1 MKTDSRAVVV
11 GKWGYKKLILGGC
24 SRKWGY
30 KNCISGHFCGSERC
44 ISLSETGFWLFRGSE
59 RHFSASGTCFTI
71 LHWCYV
77 DHSAVLRVWEIH
89 FAIWDPF
96 LTISRVWE
104 LLFCVWDPFY
114 YFILLLCQLFCHFA
128 GLRAR
133 FCVHR
138 PESTVCNI
146 MFAETKVSMKQ
157 RRMRMLTCSGR
168 ICSMRT
174 RLHGIAAISILRPA
188 LISNIIRNP
197 QVCL

>member
-1 MKTDSRAVVV
+1 MITHDLNVAKHAGRVVRIV
-11 GKWGYKKLILGGC
+11 DGEIYENWFWEDAAGKWGYKKLIQSGC

-30 KNCISGHFCGSERC
+30 KKRHLGS
-44 ISLSETGFWLFRGSE
+44 W
-59 RHFSASGTCFTI
+59 
-71 LHWCYV
+71 
-77 DHSAVLRVWEIH
+77 RVWEMH
-89 FAIWDPF
+89 FAVWDPF

-104 LLFCVWDPFY
+104 TFFGIWDPFY
-114 YFILLLCQLFCHFA
+114 HFTLVLCRPFCCFAGLGDAFCHLRPVPDYFA

-133 FCVHR
+133 FCAHR
-138 PESTVCNI
+138 PESTVSNI

-157 RRMRMLTCSGR
+157 RWMRMLTCSGR

>member
-1 MKTDSRAVVV
+1 M
-11 GKWGYKKLILGGC
+11 
-24 SRKWGY
+24 
-30 KNCISGHFCGSERC
+30 
-44 ISLSETGFWLFRGSE
+44 
-59 RHFSASGTCFTI
+59 
-71 LHWCYV
+71 
-77 DHSAVLRVWEIH
+77 H

-114 YFILLLCQLFCHFA
+114 SFILLLCQLFCHFA

-188 LISNIIRNP
+188 LISNIIRNTLGKFMWKCRWNIRLRKMWAFLL
-197 QVCL
+197 VECLHRIPCLFHVWTLPECVRQIRDNERTF

>member
-1 MKTDSRAVVV
+1 M
-11 GKWGYKKLILGGC
+11 
-24 SRKWGY
+24 
-30 KNCISGHFCGSERC
+30 
-44 ISLSETGFWLFRGSE
+44 
-59 RHFSASGTCFTI
+59 
-71 LHWCYV
+71 
-77 DHSAVLRVWEIH
+77 H

-114 YFILLLCQLFCHFA
+114 SFILLLCQLFCHFA

-188 LISNIIRNP
+188 LISNIIRNTLGKFMWKCRWNIRLRKMWAFLL
-197 QVCL
+197 VECLHRIPCLFHVWTIQRGHVRHTGDNGRTF

>member
-1 MKTDSRAVVV
+1 MKTDSRAVAV

-30 KNCISGHFCGSERC
+30 KNCILGRGGSERC
-44 ISLSETGFWLFRGSE
+44 ILPSETRSWLFRGSE
-59 RHFSASGTCFTI
+59 RHFSASGTRFTI

-96 LTISRVWE
+96 YS
-104 LLFCVWDPFY
+104 
-114 YFILLLCQLFCHFA
+114 FILLLCQLFCHFA

>member
-1 MKTDSRAVVV
+1 MKTDSRAVAV

-30 KNCISGHFCGSERC
+30 KKRHLGS
-44 ISLSETGFWLFRGSE
+44 W
-59 RHFSASGTCFTI
+59 
-71 LHWCYV
+71 
-77 DHSAVLRVWEIH
+77 RVWEMH
-89 FAIWDPF
+89 FAVWDPF

-114 YFILLLCQLFCHFA
+114 SFILLLCQLFCHFA

>member
-1 MKTDSRAVVV
+1 MKTDSRAVAV
-11 GKWGYKKLILGGC
+11 GKWGYKKPILGGC

-30 KNCISGHFCGSERC
+30 KKRHLGS
-44 ISLSETGFWLFRGSE
+44 W
-59 RHFSASGTCFTI
+59 
-71 LHWCYV
+71 
-77 DHSAVLRVWEIH
+77 RVWEMH

-104 LLFCVWDPFY
+104 TFFGIWDPFY
-114 YFILLLCQLFCHFA
+114 HFTLVLCRPFCCFAGLGDTFCHLRPVLDYFA

-133 FCVHR
+133 FCAHR
-138 PESTVCNI
+138 PESTVSNI